1 MCCVLDLVEPTQA
14 RRAPWVPW
22 VQQTLRLLGVSSA
35 RWFVSVGVGSDDVAE
50 EAALHADHLQRPKRD
65 DLRSVDG
72 MAPVP
77 APITYQL
84 QQL

>member
-1 MCCVLDLVEPTQA
+1 MCCVLDLVEPTQ
-14 RRAPWVPW
+14 RRRVPW
-22 VQQTLRLLGVSSA
+22 VQQTPFLAVA
-35 RWFVSVGVGSDDVAE
+35 VRWFVSVCVGSDDVAE